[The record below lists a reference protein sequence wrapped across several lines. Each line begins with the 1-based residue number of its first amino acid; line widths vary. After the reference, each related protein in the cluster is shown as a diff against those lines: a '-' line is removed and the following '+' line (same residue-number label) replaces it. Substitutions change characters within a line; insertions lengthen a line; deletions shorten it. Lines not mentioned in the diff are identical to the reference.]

1 MRPSR
6 VVHTVLPVTVRAH
19 LIKWS
24 RVCNSFSAP
33 HALGTRCV
41 RTNHAKADVLSGTV
55 RPVHCLPPL
64 SYVQSST
71 KHTHVEQSFPAR
83 MFILAPTLPVTYLI
97 LLVLCH
103 DVFLP
108 LIFIFHFCLRALRE
122 KRREATRIGTS
133 LTVKRDPVQTP
144 PFFVYKDMPEQYFF
158 FIRVFSCKSV
168 PGNNIIPR
176 FVLTSLFPPSL
187 ARHKLHSHLFD
198 TART

>member
-1 MRPSR
+1 MS
-6 VVHTVLPVTVRAH
+6 
-19 LIKWS
+19 
-24 RVCNSFSAP
+24 
-33 HALGTRCV
+33 
-41 RTNHAKADVLSGTV
+41 
-55 RPVHCLPPL
+55 LPPL

-122 KRREATRIGTS
+122 KRRESTRIGTC
-133 LTVKRDPVQTP
+133 LTVKRDPVQTL
-144 PFFVYKDMPEQYFF
+144 FMYKDMPEQYFF
-158 FIRVFSCKSV
+158 YSSV
-168 PGNNIIPR
+168 LVQERSRQHHSKICVI
-176 FVLTSLFPPSL
+176 FFPPSL

-198 TART
+198 TTRT